1 MEKKV
6 LKKGSEKKICG
17 VCSGLAEYMN
27 VDVTVIRLAT
37 VLLSFFSGLGV
48 VGYIVGALI
57 MRERSINPTNIKK
70 IFEFNGLDVIN
81 IENKIVTTL

>member
-48 VGYIVGALI
+48 IGYIVGALI
-57 MRERSINPTNIKK
+57 MPNN
-70 IFEFNGLDVIN
+70 D
-81 IENKIVTTL
+81 